1 MYFTFCSSI
10 RELEGQREVL
20 KSTVQE
26 ADDAETLAH
35 DALASIDARAEE
47 ITDRLKITN
56 NLQQKYTEMSFA
68 IGTTKFLFLL
78 VNIFENNVV
87 IYYNFITQLQ
97 MSNSI
102 FQEQLKNL

>member
-1 MYFTFCSSI
+1 MTRNFGKLNPSEYQKIYIVYFTFCSSI

-78 VNIFENNVV
+78 VNIFEKK
-87 IYYNFITQLQ
+87 TQCSYL
-97 MSNSI
+97 
-102 FQEQLKNL
+102 L